1 MQREE
6 EAGGYRSW
14 ELRAMTRSTQWAPMG
29 NYERRVCGHL
39 QIAALGGKFTPLSR
53 AERECVLYICD

>member
-1 MQREE
+1 MLREE

-29 NYERRVCGHL
+29 NYEWRIRGHL
-39 QIAALGGKFTPLSR
+39 QIAAFGGKLTLLSR
-53 AERECVLYICD
+53 AERECVL